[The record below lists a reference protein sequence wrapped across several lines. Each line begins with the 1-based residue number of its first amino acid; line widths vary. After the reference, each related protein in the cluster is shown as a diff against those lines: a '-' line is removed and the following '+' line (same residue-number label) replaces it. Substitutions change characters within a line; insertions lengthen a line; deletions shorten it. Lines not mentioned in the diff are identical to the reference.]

1 MPDEMTNPITP
12 HAPIVLAS
20 GSASRLAIL
29 RGAGLDVVV
38 DKPGVDEAM
47 VKQSLRADGAQAH
60 DVAEA
65 LAEMKAGRIS
75 TRYPDAHVIG
85 ADQMLVCG
93 DVWFDKPPDRDH
105 LRAQLQSLRGKS
117 HQLISSVVIA
127 VNGARIW
134 HHTDRATLT
143 MRDFSDGFLEI
154 YMDAVGDK
162 ALESVGGYQIEGA
175 GAQLFSH
182 VIGDQFTIM
191 GLPLLPVLDFLR
203 TREVLTA

>member
-1 MPDEMTNPITP
+1 MTN
-12 HAPIVLAS
+12 APLILSPVVLAS
-20 GSASRLAIL
+20 GSSSRLAIL
-29 RGAGLDVVV
+29 RGAGLDVHV
-38 DKPGVDEAM
+38 DKPGVDETL

-65 LAEMKAGRIS
+65 LAEMKAVRIS
-75 TRYPDAHVIG
+75 TRQPDAHVIG

-105 LRAQLQSLRGKS
+105 LRAQLQALRGKS

-127 VNGARIW
+127 MNGARIW

-143 MRDFSDGFLEI
+143 MRDFSESFLEA
-154 YMDAVGDK
+154 YMDTVGDK
-162 ALESVGGYQIEGA
+162 ALESVGGYQIEGP
-175 GAQLFSH
+175 GAQLFSQ

-203 TREVLTA
+203 TREVLSA